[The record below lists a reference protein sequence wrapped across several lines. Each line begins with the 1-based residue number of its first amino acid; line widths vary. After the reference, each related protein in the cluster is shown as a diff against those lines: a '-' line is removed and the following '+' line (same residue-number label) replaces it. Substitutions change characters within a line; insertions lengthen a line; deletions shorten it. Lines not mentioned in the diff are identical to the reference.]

1 MDIPSEAHKAVPG
14 VLGAISAVLMM
25 RENWRRGVAMVLPSA
40 ALSWYGGAFL
50 SEQVGMPEG
59 LAGFLL
65 GLAGM
70 AFIVKVIE
78 TWDRFDLG
86 SILGSALRK
95 VLGLP
100 EKEA

>member
-1 MDIPSEAHKAVPG
+1 MDFHPDAHKAVPG

-25 RENWRRGVAMVLPSA
+25 RENWKRGMALVLPSS
-40 ALSWYGGAFL
+40 ALSWYGGKFL
-50 SEQVGMPEG
+50 ADTVGMPEG

-78 TWDRFDLG
+78 TWERFDLG
-86 SILGSALRK
+86 SILGSALRRL
-95 VLGLP
+95 LGLP
-100 EKEA
+100 EQNP